1 MNLEAIMLRNTVTR
15 GHTLCDCTCMG
26 QLRDKGGWW
35 LQRLEGGEGAE
46 LLIGVEF
53 QSCKAKK
60 VLEMDGGD
68 NSTI

>member
-1 MNLEAIMLRNTVTR
+1 MNQTWSMNVLFFYR
-15 GHTLCDCTCMG
+15 
-26 QLRDKGGWW
+26 
-35 LQRLEGGEGAE
+35 RLEGGEGAE

>member
-1 MNLEAIMLRNTVTR
+1 MR
-15 GHTLCDCTCMG
+15 
-26 QLRDKGGWW
+26 
-35 LQRLEGGEGAE
+35 RLEGGEGAE

-68 NSTI
+68 NSTISLK